1 MRLFCVLPIFSL
13 LFGARASSLD
23 SRTPTAHP
31 LDARDLID
39 VCASIDTDLVVPDLL
54 GGILSAAGALSQ
66 FNVPLSTDFQV
77 SLIILLAD
85 VCLCLSALPL
95 FLETNLVALLAV
107 TIAGQQVTSDI
118 LTNLVRRKC
127 HSVYKCI

>member
-1 MRLFCVLPIFSL
+1 MNHRFVSARCIRVTTCLLCLMRLFCVLPIFSL

-66 FNVPLSTDFQV
+66 FNVPLS
-77 SLIILLAD
+77 
-85 VCLCLSALPL
+85 
-95 FLETNLVALLAV
+95 
-107 TIAGQQVTSDI
+107 
-118 LTNLVRRKC
+118 
-127 HSVYKCI
+127 

>member
-1 MRLFCVLPIFSL
+1 MFP
-13 LFGARASSLD
+13 
-23 SRTPTAHP
+23 
-31 LDARDLID
+31 
-39 VCASIDTDLVVPDLL
+39 
-54 GGILSAAGALSQ
+54 SA
-66 FNVPLSTDFQV
+66 DIQV

-118 LTNLVRRKC
+118 LTDLVRRKC
-127 HSVYKCI
+127 HGVYKCI